1 MKKFF
6 VILSATLLTASA
18 FAVSYK
24 NNTYQ
29 KLADEYTRKAEV
41 ALDAGQYDDA
51 VEYSKKAEENAAL
64 SKAYIEM
71 MMARNEAEENIKIAK
86 NKIIWAE
93 SIDAPNTFPMAYSSA
108 KENLTNAESSFESED
123 YPKANEYA
131 KAVLDSLEGVRE
143 ITPLPEYYIVKPWAE
158 TKDCYWNISGRHYV
172 YNNPLLWE
180 NLYQAN
186 KSAMP
191 KPENP
196 NLIHPGMKMQ
206 IPSLTGEYRKGT
218 YDPKKEYEPYGEN

>member
-93 SIDAPNTFPMAYSSA
+93 SIDAPNSFPMAYSSA